1 MNGSRVAVVIGGVLT
16 LAIALSACGG
26 NKKTASD
33 ICDKPQEYQASRSAD
48 TLTIPENLDAPDRS
62 GALVIPDEH
71 KAGVYPDGRPCLER
85 PPDYFGR

>member
-1 MNGSRVAVVIGGVLT
+1 MNGLRVAVVMGGALT
-16 LAIALSACGG
+16 LVAALSACGG
-26 NKKTASD
+26 DKKTAAD
-33 ICDKPQEYQASRSAD
+33 ICDKPQEYQASRSVD
-48 TLTIPENLDAPDRS
+48 DLSIPKDLDEPDRS